1 MKNYLLID
9 LNGMKNLN
17 LQKIHQQSKNTN
29 IRYILEV
36 DMKYSEQSMLSHN
49 DILFLSEKMK
59 IKDQKKLF
67 CNLIN
72 KNNMLLV
79 LENLQKLL
87 KSIKMNG

>member
-9 LNGMKNLN
+9 LNGMKHLN

>member
-9 LNGMKNLN
+9 LNEMKHLN

>member
-9 LNGMKNLN
+9 LNGMKHLN

-59 IKDQKKLF
+59 IKDQEKLF

-72 KNNMLLV
+72 KNNMLLI

-87 KSIKMNG
+87 KPIKMNG

>member
-9 LNGMKNLN
+9 LNGMKHLN

-29 IRYILEV
+29 IRYQLEV

>member
-9 LNGMKNLN
+9 LNGMKHLN

-49 DILFLSEKMK
+49 DILFLSEKIK
-59 IKDQKKLF
+59 IKDQEKLF

-72 KNNMLLV
+72 KNNMLLI

-87 KSIKMNG
+87 NSIKMNG

>member
-29 IRYILEV
+29 IRYILEA

-59 IKDQKKLF
+59 IKQQEKF
-67 CNLIN
+67 FRNLIN
-72 KNNMLLV
+72 KNNMLLI
-79 LENLQKLL
+79 LENLQKL
-87 KSIKMNG
+87 

>member
-9 LNGMKNLN
+9 LNGMKHLN

-49 DILFLSEKMK
+49 DILFLSEKIK
-59 IKDQKKLF
+59 IKD
-67 CNLIN
+67 
-72 KNNMLLV
+72 KNSSV
-79 LENLQKLL
+79 T
-87 KSIKMNG
+87 

>member
-9 LNGMKNLN
+9 LNGMKHLN
-17 LQKIHQQSKNTN
+17 LLKIHQQSKNTN